1 MFWGIVGIAAGITVL
16 FFALFSKNEPKESN
30 DIPQPA
36 YVTLFALLIIC
47 FVFLLFYKVTEVP
60 LPYHVDEAS
69 IAYDASSIVKY
80 HCDRH
85 LYRFP
90 LLFKS
95 FGGAGQNALY
105 TYLAAIMI
113 KLFGKGILSVR
124 LPAILLSI
132 ISAIMFSLL
141 LRKTR
146 GSVSSILSLLFFC
159 ILPFSIMHSRW
170 ALESYLLFPMLIISC
185 SVFYIAVN
193 KEKLALFFL
202 SGCLFGI
209 TLYSYGISY
218 MLLPLFLGILVFYLL
233 VIKKISIRN
242 LLAMACPLFLLAVP
256 LILML
261 AINFGFIDE
270 IRTRYF
276 SIPKLPEFRAGD
288 VSLQYILENLS
299 FTDKNLFYRFFC
311 NDFLTY
317 NVIPEYGTVYYLSIP
332 LILCGFIVCLK
343 RCLNDLRNKRFSL
356 DLLMMTLFITVY
368 LVCLTITSPNVNR
381 LNGLYIPVIYFL
393 VIAASEILKRNK
405 IAAAA
410 GAVLYLLTFCF
421 FIHTY
426 FVDFPKRIEHH
437 LLITSIND
445 LEDAVDLAVKV
456 VPEDETIYILD
467 FRLMYIYGI
476 LAADID
482 PFTFDREK
490 VFSYDGYLKSVGR
503 FRFRKDAIL
512 PECVYIFN
520 NPLTIPDDIDSYGFN
535 SKKFG
540 SVMMYY
546 PGSVKG
552 VVP

>member
-1 MFWGIVGIAAGITVL
+1 MVGIAAGTAIL
-16 FFALFSKNEPKESN
+16 FFAVFSKKELKDLRNISRS
-30 DIPQPA
+30 A
-36 YVTLFALLIIC
+36 YAVLMFLLTGLFT
-47 FVFLLFYKVTEVP
+47 FLLFYRVTEVP

-69 IAYDASSIVKY
+69 VAYDASSIVRY

-113 KLFGKGILSVR
+113 RLFGRSILSVR
-124 LPAILLSI
+124 LPAIVLSI
-132 ISAIMFSLL
+132 ISAVIFSLL
-141 LRKTR
+141 LRKTW
-146 GSVSSILSLLFFC
+146 GSVPSLISLFFFC

-185 SVFYIAVN
+185 TVFYCAVTR
-193 KEKLALFFL
+193 EKTVLFFL

-218 MLLPLFLGILVFYLL
+218 MLLPLFLGISVIYLL
-233 VIKKISIRN
+233 VIKKITLGN

-256 LILML
+256 LMLML
-261 AINFGFIDE
+261 AINFGFIGE

-288 VSLQYILENLS
+288 VSLQYILESLS

-311 NDFLTY
+311 NDFLVY
-317 NVIPEYGTVYYLSIP
+317 NVIPEYGTMYYLSIP
-332 LILCGFIVCLK
+332 LILFGFIACLK
-343 RCLNDLRNKRFSL
+343 RCLKDLREKRFSL
-356 DLLMMTLFITVY
+356 DLLMMNLFITVY

-381 LNGLYIPVIYFL
+381 LNGLYLSVIYFL
-393 VIAASEILKRNK
+393 VLAAAEILRKNR

-410 GAVLYLLTFCF
+410 GAVLYLLVFCF

-426 FVDFPKRIEHH
+426 FVEFPKRIEYN
-437 LLITSIND
+437 LLIKSISD
-445 LEDAVDLAVKV
+445 IEEAVDLAVTV

-512 PECVYIFN
+512 PECVYIFTD
-520 NPLTIPDDIDSYGFN
+520 PRTIPDDIDSYGFN
-535 SKKFG
+535 SKKIG
-540 SVMMYY
+540 TVMMYY
-546 PGSVKG
+546 PGSPADAG
-552 VVP
+552 Q